1 MSLEIVIPEWARRR
15 IEDELGKLT
24 EDVLRPA
31 LTEAEVPDP
40 GAYVLAINKLP
51 ARRGC
56 EHRTLVADFPSGH
69 APVVPECGC
78 PA

>member
-24 EDVLRPA
+24 EDVLRPV
-31 LTEAEVPDP
+31 LTEAGVPNP
-40 GAYVLAINKLP
+40 GHYVLAINRLP
-51 ARRGC
+51 ARGC

-69 APVVPECGC
+69 APVEPECGC
-78 PA
+78 AP

>member
-24 EDVLRPA
+24 EDVLRPV
-31 LTEAEVPDP
+31 LTEAGVPNP
-40 GAYVLAINKLP
+40 GHYVLAINKLP
-51 ARRGC
+51 ARGC

-69 APVVPECGC
+69 APIVPSCGC
-78 PA
+78 AP

>member
-15 IEDELGKLT
+15 IEDQLGKLT

-31 LTEAEVPDP
+31 LTEAGVLNP
-40 GAYVLAINKLP
+40 GHYVLAINKLP
-51 ARRGC
+51 ARGC

-69 APVVPECGC
+69 APIVPECGC
-78 PA
+78 AP